1 MVGRASS
8 WLMGIVVLVGLA
20 GCGKSNAEGPAAG
33 PNSAEAAA
41 PVAAAAVGKP
51 APTFSLKDLDGKEH
65 ALASY
70 AGKTVVLEWFNPDCP
85 FVVRSHKGGP
95 LETMAKDQAAKGVVW
110 LAINSGSPG
119 KQGTGV
125 ERNRAALA
133 EYALSHPI
141 LLDESG
147 AVGKLYNARNTPG
160 MYIIDKSGVLAYAGA
175 LDNAPS
181 GKPPEEGYR
190 NHVAEALED
199 LAAGRPVKVAETK
212 AYGCSV
218 KYAD

>member
-1 MVGRASS
+1 
-8 WLMGIVVLVGLA
+8 MGIVVLVGLA
-20 GCGKSNAEGPAAG
+20 GCGKSNAEGPA
-33 PNSAEAAA
+33 PA
-41 PVAAAAVGKP
+41 PVAETGAQAAAAVGKP
-51 APTFSLKDLDGKEH
+51 APGFTLKDLDGKEH
-65 ALASY
+65 TLASF

-95 LETMAKDQAAKGVVW
+95 LESMARDQAKNGVVW

-125 ERNRAALA
+125 ERNKAALT
-133 EYALSHPI
+133 EYGLAHPV

-147 AVGKLYNARNTPG
+147 AVGKLYGARNTPG
-160 MYIIDKSGVLAYAGA
+160 MYIVDKAGVLVYAGA

-190 NHVAEALED
+190 NYVAEALAD